1 MKSTIKIILSFTLI
15 LSFFTSCNSEANQK
29 KKLKQ
34 ECVSMLSKEIKGT
47 LKSTLDGTT
56 FGLGSIVMDFAMTE
70 KQQDS
75 LIISPIVK
83 DLNKALDKK
92 SIEELKELKTSKPK
106 RYLLIAEALKEKA
119 PVIKE
124 NVSKIYGKGAEL
136 IDGLMSGFSKSE

>member
-1 MKSTIKIILSFTLI
+1 MKTTFNIVLTFTLI
-15 LSFFTSCNSEANQK
+15 LFSFASCNSEANQK

-34 ECVSMLSKEIKGT
+34 ECVSMLSKEIKET

-56 FGLGSIVMDFAMTE
+56 FGLGSVLMDFAMTE

-75 LIISPIVK
+75 LIISPIVS

-92 SIEELKELKTSKPK
+92 SLEELKELKTSKPK

-124 NVSKIYGKGAEL
+124 NVSKIYGKGTEL
-136 IDGLMSGFSKSE
+136 IDGLMNGFSKSE